1 MYSELHAFPHLI
13 LVLRRLV
20 MAVEL
25 NGIDGSKLYK
35 AQRRHG
41 QFVAHG
47 RVCVFFRG
55 IAL

>member
-1 MYSELHAFPHLI
+1 
-13 LVLRRLV
+13 